1 MTENMLSESTKYLEE
16 MEEGGDNVSDTV
28 CETTKIAENERT
40 ISPLYHLLSDHC
52 GNNILF
58 PFLFELP
65 GS

>member
-1 MTENMLSESTKYLEE
+1 VTEAMLGELTKYLEE
-16 MEEGGDNVSDTV
+16 MEAGGGQ
-28 CETTKIAENERT
+28 CERYMKTTKIAENDRT

-58 PFLFELP
+58 PFHFELP